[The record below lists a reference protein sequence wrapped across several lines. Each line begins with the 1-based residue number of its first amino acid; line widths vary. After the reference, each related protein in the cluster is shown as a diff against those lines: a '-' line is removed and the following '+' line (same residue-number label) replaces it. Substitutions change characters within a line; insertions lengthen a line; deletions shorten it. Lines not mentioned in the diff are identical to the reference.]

1 MRFEVVWN
9 VTNTC
14 LTVAIEGSSKT
25 RVSIDNA
32 YREGSTFRIGK
43 IISFFIEY
51 IGERADIGEFIT
63 LSVHLVDNTLS
74 YEGLDPENHLV
85 SNGSELTGYLKR
97 VVMNEECFPHYLS
110 NFKYTSMNR
119 LLVLE
124 RIHTKYVWLF

>member
-25 RVSIDNA
+25 RISIDNA
-32 YREGSTFRIGK
+32 YREGSIFRIGK

-85 SNGSELTGYLKR
+85 SNG
-97 VVMNEECFPHYLS
+97 
-110 NFKYTSMNR
+110 
-119 LLVLE
+119 
-124 RIHTKYVWLF
+124 